1 MSGFSDLGGFR
12 YLVRHDGRPRSQA
25 GRLEKTEQADQG
37 WSGAISP
44 LGAAASVL
52 NLNGKARHSVLQR
65 LSESAIVIML
75 LTVINQTNRDFGR
88 QP

>member
-12 YLVRHDGRPRSQA
+12 YLVRHDGRPRS
-25 GRLEKTEQADQG
+25 QADQG

-52 NLNGKARHSVLQR
+52 NLNGKTRHSVLRR
-65 LSESAIVIML
+65 LSEFAIVILKML
-75 LTVINQTNRDFGR
+75 PSVINQTNRDFGR
-88 QP
+88 KP